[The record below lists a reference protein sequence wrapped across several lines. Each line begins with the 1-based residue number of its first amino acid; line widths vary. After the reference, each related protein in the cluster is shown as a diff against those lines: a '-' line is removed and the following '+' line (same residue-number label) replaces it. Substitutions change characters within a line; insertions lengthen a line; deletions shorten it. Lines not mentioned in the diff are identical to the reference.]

1 MGVGVWGYRGLR
13 VLVLV
18 FSFCTTQSAV
28 IEDPILLDWM
38 DRLQTSCGNPSIMDF
53 MLLAISSFVKS
64 SSLASKAHN
73 AGRTVLWYEQC
84 LLHSSSLVYAPR
96 SHLHWAHVAH
106 PEQLRVTRSRANTQR
121 SRHEVQRQKHHFR
134 GISESCPEDKQEKT
148 PYNLHPEQVQ
158 S

>member
-1 MGVGVWGYRGLR
+1 
-13 VLVLV
+13 
-18 FSFCTTQSAV
+18 
-28 IEDPILLDWM
+28 M
-38 DRLQTSCGNPSIMDF
+38 DRLQTSCGNPSIMGF

-106 PEQLRVTRSRANTQR
+106 PEQLRVTRSRANAQR
-121 SRHEVQRQKHHFR
+121 SRHEAQRQKHHFR
-134 GISESCPEDKQEKT
+134 GISESCPEDKRWYAYSHNGGSKLGSGGRRSFNIGYVGGF
-148 PYNLHPEQVQ
+148 PVFN
-158 S
+158 